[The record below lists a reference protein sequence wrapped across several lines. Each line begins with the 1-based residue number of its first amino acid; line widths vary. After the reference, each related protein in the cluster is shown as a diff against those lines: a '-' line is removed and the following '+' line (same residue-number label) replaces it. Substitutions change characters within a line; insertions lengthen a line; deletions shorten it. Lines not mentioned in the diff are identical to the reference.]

1 MKRIL
6 KNKYIKCFWHYIYMN
21 QKSFK
26 HKNPSDNLNCL
37 LFDEQLLFFLM
48 KKKLKKNN
56 VKNLIT
62 S

>member
-1 MKRIL
+1 
-6 KNKYIKCFWHYIYMN
+6 MN

-48 KKKLKKNN
+48 KKKMKKNN